1 MIPLYRR
8 KMIVLPLVI
17 IISFLVW
24 LSYLWAIESYRPSFK
39 QTQVLTEIADK
50 IQIIMLQ
57 NDLDWIQI
65 KDGKVWPESLRGK
78 FFNTLIKDI
87 SSANKKIEQARFSY
101 LCRDKCYFTA
111 YFYLNLPDEF
121 VLEPYRYFQYNP
133 DGHLKHI
140 VGQRYQ
146 TSSQL
151 TEHLQFNRLG
161 WDEEFVPSIS
171 EALKED
177 VGNVYF
183 FCEPLEQEH
192 WHFCRG
198 EYD

>member
-1 MIPLYRR
+1 MPLYRR
-8 KMIVLPLVI
+8 KFIVLPLAI
-17 IISFLVW
+17 IISFLAW
-24 LSYLWAIESYRPSFK
+24 LSYLWAIGSYRPSFK
-39 QTQVLTEIADK
+39 QTQALTEIADK
-50 IQIIMLQ
+50 IHTIMLQ
-57 NDLDWIQI
+57 DDLDWIQI
-65 KDGKVWPESLRGK
+65 KDGEVWPESLREK
-78 FFNTLIKDI
+78 FFDTLMEDI
-87 SSANKKIEQARFSY
+87 SSENEKIEQARFSY
-101 LCRDKCYFTA
+101 SCRDKCYFTA
-111 YFYLNLPDEF
+111 YFYLSLPAEF
-121 VLEPYRYFQYNP
+121 VREPYRYFQYNP

-140 VGQRYQ
+140 VGPKYQ
-146 TSSQL
+146 TTSQL

-198 EYD
+198 EYR